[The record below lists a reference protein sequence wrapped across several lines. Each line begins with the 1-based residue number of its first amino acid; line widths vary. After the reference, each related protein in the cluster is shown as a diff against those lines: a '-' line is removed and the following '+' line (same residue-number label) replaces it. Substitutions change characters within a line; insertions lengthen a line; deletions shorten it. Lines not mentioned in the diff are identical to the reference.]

1 MVSTDLTVLAF
12 ESRPSGK
19 LSRPT
24 SSPQQEYTW
33 RVRPRRSTS
42 SLTVQRRVSA
52 WAWNLLQKTILI
64 KRTSD
69 FYSHRKKNSS
79 VGPSFY
85 CNYAEAERTRI
96 WTFCSLYLILAT
108 IRLWQGLP
116 DCLGAQE
123 TKAAW
128 ARLLQPCAWG
138 PDLSRLDFP
147 VFMGEFYNR
156 ARCRWQYPLFSL
168 LWST

>member
-69 FYSHRKKNSS
+69 FYSRRKKKT
-79 VGPSFY
+79 VLWGHPF
-85 CNYAEAERTRI
+85 T
-96 WTFCSLYLILAT
+96 AT
-108 IRLWQGLP
+108 MKKQKEP
-116 DCLGAQE
+116 ESEHSAHF
-123 TKAAW
+123 T
-128 ARLLQPCAWG
+128 
-138 PDLSRLDFP
+138 
-147 VFMGEFYNR
+147 
-156 ARCRWQYPLFSL
+156 
-168 LWST
+168 